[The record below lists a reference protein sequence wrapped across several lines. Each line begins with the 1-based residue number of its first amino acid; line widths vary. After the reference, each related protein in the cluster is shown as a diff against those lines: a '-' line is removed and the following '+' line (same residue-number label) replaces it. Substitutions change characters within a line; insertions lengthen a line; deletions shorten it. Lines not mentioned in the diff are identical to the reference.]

1 MACRILSAALPSSS
15 LRSNGS
21 LAIMIHNTVFYMLL
35 VLRDFIVWTLLL
47 SFQTCLILKS
57 FLLRFFFNSSP
68 SLFYRY
74 CLLGHFFPLF
84 SWKKAID
91 LHLLL
96 LSFLID
102 YNKVPMCNLIG
113 WKIMFYDSI
122 KHGAKVVKSSLNH
135 TIVSRRQLRRDWLSN
150 GVVFKTEVQHFRDKS
165 KPLKDTNEQGK
176 FKWMLSFLSVD

>member
-1 MACRILSAALPSSS
+1 MCARYRLLIGWQQSPLGHQNLTRLFISSNISVVAIGSNQSLRAIYITGHIGFLKLDREFFCLLPSLARLYYAAALPSSS

-21 LAIMIHNTVFYMLL
+21 LAIMIHNTVLYMLL

-57 FLLRFFFNSSP
+57 FLLRSFFNFSP

-102 YNKVPMCNLIG
+102 CNNAPMRNLIG
-113 WKIMFYDSI
+113 
-122 KHGAKVVKSSLNH
+122 
-135 TIVSRRQLRRDWLSN
+135 
-150 GVVFKTEVQHFRDKS
+150 
-165 KPLKDTNEQGK
+165 
-176 FKWMLSFLSVD
+176 